1 MLVAPGPLVTMAT
14 PGRPVTWAYPS
25 AMWPAPCSWRTRM
38 CRIDES
44 RIGSYTGRMAPPGRP
59 NITSTCCI
67 SKLLI
72 RACAPVSSI
81 GCSLVF
87 CVVLLVVVLGWVVLL
102 LSWARRSVP
111 GHENDLPSGRSESA
125 HGEKASCALRNEY
138 QDAEVG
144 RAGVHSGS
152 IVARSA
158 GRGQVPRARNGRAS
172 DPSLCGMWK
181 HRRHGQRRPAG
192 PPTRA
197 CGLPGPPPGDRAA
210 EPRRSLLL
218 HPGPARLR
226 QRLDRRAPR
235 PRLSPPVVRRRT
247 RGTRGPGAGHTAHV
261 LPSPLRGPPGL
272 GRRPPRRRDRLGGGG
287 GPLRGRLPGRGPP
300 SAPH

>member
-14 PGRPVTWAYPS
+14 PGLPVTWAYPS

-81 GCSLVF
+81 WCSLV
-87 CVVLLVVVLGWVVLL
+87 VSVVVR
-102 LSWARRSVP
+102 LSCCAGPRRSVP

-138 QDAEVG
+138 QDQEVG
-144 RAGVHSGS
+144 
-152 IVARSA
+152 
-158 GRGQVPRARNGRAS
+158 
-172 DPSLCGMWK
+172 
-181 HRRHGQRRPAG
+181 
-192 PPTRA
+192 
-197 CGLPGPPPGDRAA
+197 
-210 EPRRSLLL
+210 
-218 HPGPARLR
+218 
-226 QRLDRRAPR
+226 
-235 PRLSPPVVRRRT
+235 
-247 RGTRGPGAGHTAHV
+247 GA
-261 LPSPLRGPPGL
+261 
-272 GRRPPRRRDRLGGGG
+272 DM
-287 GPLRGRLPGRGPP
+287 
-300 SAPH
+300 